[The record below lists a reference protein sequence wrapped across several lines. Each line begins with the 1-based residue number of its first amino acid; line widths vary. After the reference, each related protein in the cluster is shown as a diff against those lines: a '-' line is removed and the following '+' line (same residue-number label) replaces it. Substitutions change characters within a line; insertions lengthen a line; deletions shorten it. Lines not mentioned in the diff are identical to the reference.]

1 MAILNMTDQ
10 LTALELAK
18 RANNPEAFNIIE
30 LLRMTNEMLIDVP
43 AYPANNG
50 MINVTLQRNI
60 GPMGQHRIYNQ
71 GVGKVATVTSPVHD
85 RIAILAAY
93 SDVDKNMADNSG
105 NVNAVR
111 NSEAIPIV
119 KGMGL
124 TQAETII
131 YGDDSRPEEFAGLM
145 SRRNSLSDPNVVD
158 AASAGGSGTAYTS
171 IYLVAVGR
179 ELFHLIYPEKSGY
192 GIGVMRADR
201 GTIDVKDARDA
212 TKEYPVYREYFEA
225 MYGITVRAPD
235 AVKRI
240 VNIRNDITPSALLD
254 VILDTRYRLPPG
266 ASTYAMYGNV
276 DILIKLD
283 KAARD
288 KDNVAF
294 TKDDPWGQPITH
306 VRDIRVRRMDVIL
319 STESAVA

>member
-1 MAILNMTDQ
+1 MTDQ

-30 LLRMTNEMLIDVP
+30 LLRMTNELLIDVP

-71 GVGKVATVTSPVHD
+71 GVGKVATVTRPVHD

-124 TQAETII
+124 TQAETSI
-131 YGDDSRPEEFAGLM
+131 YGDESKPEEFAGLM
-145 SRRNSLSDPNVVD
+145 SRRNSLADPNVID
-158 AASAGGSGTAYTS
+158 ASSAGGSGTNYTS
-171 IYLVAVGR
+171 IYLVSVGKD
-179 ELFHLIYPEKSGY
+179 LFHLIYPEKSGY
-192 GIGVMRADR
+192 GIGVKRADR
-201 GTIDVKDARDA
+201 GTIDVKDAQDA

-225 MYGITVRAPD
+225 MYGLSIRAPD

-240 VNIRNDITPSALLD
+240 CNIRNDIDPDALLD
-254 VILDTRYRLPPG
+254 LILDTRYKLPPG
-266 ASTYAMYGNV
+266 ATTYAMYGNV

-283 KAARD
+283 KAARE
-288 KDNVAF
+288 KNNVAY
-294 TKDDPWGQPITH
+294 TQNDPWGQPITH